1 MGFKEIYEKMSN
13 EELLEKYKK
22 FEKYRDNAKEAMV
35 KVLSDRKLISQEEF
49 EKKLKSIRKYVEDKI
64 EEVGENEEVK
74 INKKMKNPMALSG
87 VGKILMVLLILGA
100 VLLTNSLLT
109 FGYGVATLSWKETK
123 GKIINFNSK
132 ERIVENKD
140 GTKEKIT
147 DYYFDY
153 LYNIDKIE
161 YKNNYISAGSME
173 ENHYRNNIGKNHK
186 EGDALVVYY
195 NPKNQRQSIVV
206 KYSLKTSLLMIFLSI
221 IILLLFYLGILKY
234 EDDYDEEV
242 SRKSIG
248 YIFLLIC
255 GIYICAILMGEWSI
269 LLEALLFFC
278 LIIYVVFELIKT
290 FGEFYFLNHK
300 K

>member
-1 MGFKEIYEKMSN
+1 MGFKEIYEEMSV
-13 EELLEKYKK
+13 EELLERYKN
-22 FEKYRDNAKEAMV
+22 FQDYRDNAKEAMV

-87 VGKILMVLLILGA
+87 VGKILMVFLILGV
-100 VLLTNSLLT
+100 VLLTDSLLT

-132 ERIVENKD
+132 ERIAENKD

-153 LYNIDKIE
+153 LYNVDEIE
-161 YKNNYISAGSME
+161 YENNQISAGSME
-173 ENHYRNNIGKNHK
+173 EDHYRNNIGKNHK

-195 NPKNQRQSIVV
+195 NPKNHRQSIVV
-206 KYSLKTSLLMIFLSI
+206 KYSLKTSVLKFIISLIVLS
-221 IILLLFYLGILKY
+221 LFWLGILKY
-234 EDDYDEEV
+234 EEDYDEEV
-242 SRKSIG
+242 SKKSIG

-290 FGEFYFLNHK
+290 FGEFYF
-300 K
+300 

>member
-1 MGFKEIYEKMSN
+1 MGFKEIYEKMSV
-13 EELLEKYKK
+13 EELLERYKN
-22 FEKYRDNAKEAMV
+22 FQDYRDNAKEAMLE
-35 KVLSDRKLISQEEF
+35 VLRDKKLISQEEF

-186 EGDALVVYY
+186 EGDVLVVYY

-206 KYSLKTSLLMIFLSI
+206 KYSLKTSVLKFIISLIVLS
-221 IILLLFYLGILKY
+221 LFWLGILKY
-234 EDDYDEEV
+234 EEDYDEEV
-242 SRKSIG
+242 SKKSIG